1 MKKWAAVALL
11 VCVCSGWVS
20 ANPPKDSTDKARV
33 AQMLKQQAQD
43 LGDAM
48 VAGDMTKIEAIF
60 APEWVS
66 LGLGGKLVNRETALQ
81 NIKSGSH
88 KLESFR
94 LGPMDVQVF
103 DNVAIIQGSVT
114 EKRNWDGKDNS
125 GLFLFM
131 DVVEKRG
138 DTWVIV
144 RSTGA
149 RVK

>member
-1 MKKWAAVALL
+1 MRKLAVIALL
-11 VCVCSGWVS
+11 ACMCSGLVS
-20 ANPPKDSTDKARV
+20 AEPPKASDENARV
-33 AQMLKQQAQD
+33 AQMLRQQAQD

-48 VAGDMTKIEAIF
+48 VAGDMTKIEQIF

-66 LGLGGKLVNRETALQ
+66 LGTGGKLVSRETALA
-81 NIKSGSH
+81 NIKSGNH
-88 KLESFR
+88 KLQSFE

-103 DNVAIIQGSVT
+103 GDVAIIHGSVT
-114 EKRNWDGKDNS
+114 EKRTWDGKDNS

>member
-1 MKKWAAVALL
+1 MKKLAVIALL
-11 VCVCSGWVS
+11 ACVCSGLVV
-20 ANPPKDSTDKARV
+20 AEPPKASAENARV
-33 AQMLKQQAQD
+33 AQMLRQQAQD

-48 VAGDMTKIEAIF
+48 VAGDMAKIEHIF

-66 LGLGGKLVNRETALQ
+66 LGIGGKLVDRETALT
-81 NIKSGSH
+81 NIKSGNH
-88 KLESFR
+88 KLQSFE

-103 DNVAIIQGSVT
+103 GNVAIIQGSVT
-114 EKRNWDGKDNS
+114 EKRVWEGKDNS
-125 GLFLFM
+125 GLFVFM

-138 DTWVIV
+138 DDWVIV